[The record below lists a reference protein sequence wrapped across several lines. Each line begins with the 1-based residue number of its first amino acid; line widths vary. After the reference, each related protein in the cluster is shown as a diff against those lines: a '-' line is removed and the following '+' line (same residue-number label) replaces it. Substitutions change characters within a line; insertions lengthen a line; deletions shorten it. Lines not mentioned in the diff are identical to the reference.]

1 MNIFSGKPIRL
12 LTTLFS
18 MLVSIAMLNA
28 CGGSSGGGSDTTA
41 GIGGTGIVAGKITD
55 FGSIFV
61 NGGIFNTNQS
71 QFIVDGDS
79 SATQDDLSIGM
90 VVLLRVE
97 TNNGVFTDKAI
108 EVVYDDEVQGPITSV
123 TPDPM
128 DPTLKTVT
136 VFGQTITIDDTI
148 TLFED
153 SSVTPDPNY
162 GFATIAVND
171 VIEVSGFRTSATEI
185 TATYVEKTDDLN
197 PGISEVELR
206 GTISQFSAINQN
218 FMLDGVLI
226 TFDNMT
232 DIEVSGVLDNG
243 LFVEVEGIYFNNPSV
258 LVHAEEIEEEEE
270 GFGNDVD
277 DVSLQGIIS
286 NFMAGPQTFEIDG
299 QMIDFSG
306 AQIEPAGATLE
317 NGLEVEVEGDIV
329 GGVLIAE
336 EVEVREGEAKLN
348 AFVSSVDLASNSFE
362 VSYFGGLGTV
372 TIKVDAQT
380 TFKDE
385 KGSNPLGDLELSD
398 LTPAVDFVKIEGIE
412 MLNDEVVAGTIK
424 RIDDDDYKLEGV
436 VDSFSPPTSIT
447 ILGIIFPVDDTP
459 VTGTE
464 FEGFASAADF
474 FTALDA
480 EFTAGNNPEV
490 EIEDEISSP
499 QTPLG
504 IADNVELE

>member
-1 MNIFSGKPIRL
+1 MNIFKGKPIRL

-18 MLVSIAMLNA
+18 MLVSIAMLSA
-28 CGGSSGGGSDTTA
+28 CGGSGGGSDTTA
-41 GIGGTGIVAGKITD
+41 GIGGTGIAAGKVTD
-55 FGSIFV
+55 FGSIYV
-61 NGGIFNTNQS
+61 NGNIFNTNQS
-71 QFIVDGDS
+71 QFIVDGNS
-79 SATQDDLSIGM
+79 SASENDLSIGM
-90 VVLLRVE
+90 VVIVKAE
-97 TNNGVFTDKAI
+97 TNNGLFTGKALEVF
-108 EVVYDDEVQGPITSV
+108 YDDEIEGPV
-123 TPDPM
+123 AATPVDVLGSNG
-128 DPTLKTVT
+128 TQKSFTI
-136 VFGQTITIDDTI
+136 FGQTITIDESSTI
-148 TLFED
+148 FEG
-153 SSVTPDPNY
+153 TT
-162 GFATIAVND
+162 FAGLDAND
-171 VIEVSGFRTSATEI
+171 VVEISGFRTSDTTI
-185 TATYVEKTDDLN
+185 DATYVEFNGTLV
-197 PGISEVELR
+197 PGTTEVELR
-206 GTISQFSAINQN
+206 GTISGYMPPTQE

-232 DIEVSGVLDNG
+232 DIKVSGVLDNG

-286 NFMAGPQTFEIDG
+286 NFMAGPQTFDIDG
-299 QMIDFSG
+299 QSIDFSG
-306 AQIEPAGATLE
+306 AQIEPSGAALE

-336 EVEVREGEAKLN
+336 EVEVREGEAKLK
-348 AFVSSVDLASNSFE
+348 AFVSSVDLANNSFE

-380 TFKDE
+380 TFEDE
-385 KGSNPLGDLELSD
+385 KGPNPLEDLELRD
-398 LTPAVDFVKIEGIE
+398 LTPVADFVKIEGIE

-436 VDSFSPPTSIT
+436 VDGFIPLTSIT
-447 ILGIIFPVDDTP
+447 ILGIIFPVDDSP
-459 VTGTE
+459 VIGTE
-464 FEGFASAADF
+464 FEGFANAADF

-504 IADNVELE
+504 IADKVELD